1 MTEWLL
7 LAVSLAM
14 MLACGVFVA
23 AEFSFVTVDRA
34 TIERQA
40 EAGDRG
46 AQGTLKALR
55 TLSTQLSG
63 AQLGITITNLAIGFL
78 AEPAIGRLLE
88 EPLTSLGLEGNSL
101 RVASYAIGL
110 TISTIAT
117 MLIGELIP
125 KNVALALPVKT
136 ASATQFMQRFFTAAM
151 AWPIRGLNGM
161 ANKTLLW
168 LGIEPQEELRSA
180 RSPFELQSLVLRS
193 AEEGAIDDETAELVS
208 RSIAFGNRTAADV
221 RTPRVRVHFLEE
233 KDTVNDLI
241 EAARTTG
248 HSKFPVIGK
257 SPDDVVGVVHIK
269 QAVAIDIDRRRS
281 VRLGDIAETAAIV
294 PDTLELDPLLTY
306 LREQNNQLAVVMD
319 EYGGTDGIVT
329 LEDLVEEI
337 VGDIAD
343 EHDRLHQ
350 HSRHRHDGSWSI
362 SGLLRP
368 DEILE
373 QTGIPLPEGDDYET
387 VAGLVLDKLGRLPAR
402 GDEVRLVL
410 ELPSDDPLITE
421 PITVLL
427 RVERMDGRRID
438 RLSLTV
444 DDAQQGD
451 LA

>member
-387 VAGLVLDKLGRLPAR
+387 VAGLVLDKLGRLPDR
-402 GDEVRLVL
+402 GDEVRLAL